1 MRTETPL
8 PKVGQTDTRF
18 PASRI
23 RTDHGDHLPASVP
36 YIVRFERVMERAFLL
51 AFAEGGS
58 RS

>member
-1 MRTETPL
+1 MRTEPTRPN
-8 PKVGQTDTRF
+8 VGQTDTRF
-18 PASRI
+18 PTTRI
-23 RTDHGDHLPASVP
+23 RVDRGDNIPASVP

>member
-1 MRTETPL
+1 MRTETTP
-8 PKVGQTDTRF
+8 PKVRQTDTRF
-18 PASRI
+18 PATRI
-23 RTDHGDHLPASVP
+23 RVDRGDSLPASVP